1 MAKIYKKNSFL
12 HRNSGSYAIFVDRE
26 IIFLRKTSEHDEK
39 NTKRLIPL
47 CRVCL
52 FSTMMLPGCI
62 GNGTAGGNEVSVDF
76 IPMDTTVYLDE
87 ANTESPK
94 CQIKI
99 NFKYLKSAN
108 KNDSLTQ
115 VINQVL
121 EDAFSSAHAGAASP
135 QAFVSSI
142 KESLAG
148 DYLKD
153 VQGSYQTDLKNGM
166 KPDEIPNWYNYEYEI
181 NSELQE
187 GKDSIWNYAVTTFQY
202 TGGAHPNTWAQW
214 VNIDA
219 ANGKKL
225 DKSEVFAKGAE
236 EDICRLILD
245 KLLAEANK
253 KLETDTLTCVEGL
266 QAVGILLDTDLYV
279 PDNFCS
285 KKKE

>member
-1 MAKIYKKNSFL
+1 MKKMQGGLFSSVL
-12 HRNSGSYAIFVDRE
+12 GG
-26 IIFLRKTSEHDEK
+26 
-39 NTKRLIPL
+39 
-47 CRVCL
+47 L
-52 FSTMMLPGCI
+52 FSTIMLPGCI
-62 GNGTAGGNEVSVDF
+62 GNGAAGGNQVSVDS
-76 IPMDTTVYLDE
+76 IPMDTIVYLDA
-87 ANTESPK
+87 ANTESPN

-99 NFKYLKSAN
+99 NFKYLKSAD

-121 EDAFSSAHAGAASP
+121 EDAFSSAHAGVISP

-153 VQGSYQTDLKNGM
+153 VLGSYQTDVKNGM

-181 NSELQE
+181 NSELKE

-202 TGGAHPNTWAQW
+202 TGGAHPNTWARW

-219 ANGKKL
+219 ANGKSL
-225 DKSEVFAKGAE
+225 EKSEVFAEGAE
-236 EDICRLILD
+236 EDICKLILG

-266 QAVGILLDTDLYV
+266 QSVGILLDTDLYV
-279 PDNFCS
+279 PDNFLLEKEGVTFLYNTYDIAPYYMGRFQLTVPYEEINTYLL
-285 KKKE
+285 KK

>member
-1 MAKIYKKNSFL
+1 MNIVLLSGGSGQRLWPLSNDIRSKQFIKIF
-12 HRNSGSYAIFVDRE
+12 HREEGELESMIQ
-26 IIFLRKTSEHDEK
+26 
-39 NTKRLIPL
+39 
-47 CRVCL
+47 RV
-52 FSTMMLPGCI
+52 
-62 GNGTAGGNEVSVDF
+62 
-76 IPMDTTVYLDE
+76 YR
-87 ANTESPK
+87 
-94 CQIKI
+94 QIKTVDTDATVTI
-99 NFKYLKSAN
+99 ATSKS
-108 KNDSLTQ
+108 Q
-115 VINQVL
+115 VSAIRNQLGEEVGISVEPCRRDTFPAIAL
-121 EDAFSSAHAGAASP
+121 AA
-135 QAFVSSI
+135 A
-142 KESLAG
+142 
-148 DYLKD
+148 YLKD

-279 PDNFCS
+279 PDNFLLEKEGVTFLYNTYDIAPYYMGRFQLTVPYEEINTYLI
-285 KKKE
+285 KK

>member
-39 NTKRLIPL
+39 NTKRLIPSV
-47 CRVCL
+47 VCGL

-202 TGGAHPNTWAQW
+202 TGGAHPNTWHSGLTLMRPM
-214 VNIDA
+214 
-219 ANGKKL
+219 GK
-225 DKSEVFAKGAE
+225 SWTRAK
-236 EDICRLILD
+236 CL
-245 KLLAEANK
+245 
-253 KLETDTLTCVEGL
+253 
-266 QAVGILLDTDLYV
+266 
-279 PDNFCS
+279 P
-285 KKKE
+285 KELKRISAG

>member
-1 MAKIYKKNSFL
+1 MNGKDLQKEFL
-12 HRNSGSYAIFVDRE
+12 FTSQFGKLCYICRQRNH
-26 IIFLRKTSEHDEK
+26 FLRKTSEHDEK
-39 NTKRLIPL
+39 IQRGLFPSV
-47 CRVCL
+47 VCGL

-219 ANGKKL
+219 ANGK
-225 DKSEVFAKGAE
+225 SWTRAK
-236 EDICRLILD
+236 CL
-245 KLLAEANK
+245 
-253 KLETDTLTCVEGL
+253 
-266 QAVGILLDTDLYV
+266 
-279 PDNFCS
+279 P
-285 KKKE
+285 KELKRISAG

>member
-1 MAKIYKKNSFL
+1 
-12 HRNSGSYAIFVDRE
+12 
-26 IIFLRKTSEHDEK
+26 
-39 NTKRLIPL
+39 
-47 CRVCL
+47 
-52 FSTMMLPGCI
+52 MMLPGCI

-76 IPMDTTVYLDE
+76 IPMDTTMYLDE

-225 DKSEVFAKGAE
+225 DKSESV
-236 EDICRLILD
+236 CQR
-245 KLLAEANK
+245 
-253 KLETDTLTCVEGL
+253 
-266 QAVGILLDTDLYV
+266 
-279 PDNFCS
+279 S
-285 KKKE
+285 

>member
-1 MAKIYKKNSFL
+1 MKKIQRGLFPS
-12 HRNSGSYAIFVDRE
+12 V
-26 IIFLRKTSEHDEK
+26 
-39 NTKRLIPL
+39 
-47 CRVCL
+47 VCGL

-62 GNGTAGGNEVSVDF
+62 GNGTAGGNEVSVDS

-99 NFKYLKSAN
+99 NFKYLKSVD

-115 VINQVL
+115 VINRVL

-135 QAFVSSI
+135 RAFVSSI

-181 NSELQE
+181 NSELQV

-219 ANGKKL
+219 ANEKKL
-225 DKSEVFAKGAE
+225 DKSEVFAKGTE

-279 PDNFCS
+279 PDNFLLEKEGVTFLYNTYDIAPYYMGRFQLTVPYEEINTYLI
-285 KKKE
+285 KK

>member
-1 MAKIYKKNSFL
+1 MKKI
-12 HRNSGSYAIFVDRE
+12 HRGLFPSV
-26 IIFLRKTSEHDEK
+26 
-39 NTKRLIPL
+39 
-47 CRVCL
+47 VCGL
-52 FSTMMLPGCI
+52 FSTMMLSGCI
-62 GNGTAGGNEVSVDF
+62 GNGTAGGNEVSVDS
-76 IPMDTTVYLDE
+76 IPMDTTVYLDA

-99 NFKYLKSAN
+99 NFKYLKSTD

-225 DKSEVFAKGAE
+225 DKSEVFAKGTE

-279 PDNFCS
+279 PDNFLLEKEGVTFLYNTYDIAPYYMGRFQLTLPYEEINTYLI
-285 KKKE
+285 KK

>member
-1 MAKIYKKNSFL
+1 M
-12 HRNSGSYAIFVDRE
+12 
-26 IIFLRKTSEHDEK
+26 
-39 NTKRLIPL
+39 
-47 CRVCL
+47 

-62 GNGTAGGNEVSVDF
+62 GNGTAGGNEVSVDS

-99 NFKYLKSAN
+99 NFKYLKSAD

-153 VQGSYQTDLKNGM
+153 VQGSYHTDLKNGM

-279 PDNFCS
+279 PDNFLLEKEGVTFLYNTYDIAPYYMGRFQLTVPYEEINTYLI
-285 KKKE
+285 KK

>member
-1 MAKIYKKNSFL
+1 MKKIQRGLFPS
-12 HRNSGSYAIFVDRE
+12 V
-26 IIFLRKTSEHDEK
+26 
-39 NTKRLIPL
+39 
-47 CRVCL
+47 VCGL

-181 NSELQE
+181 IRNCKKVKTVYGIMPSLLSNIPEAHIPTHGHSGLTLMRPMGKSWTRAKCLPKELKRISA
-187 GKDSIWNYAVTTFQY
+187 G
-202 TGGAHPNTWAQW
+202 
-214 VNIDA
+214 
-219 ANGKKL
+219 
-225 DKSEVFAKGAE
+225 
-236 EDICRLILD
+236 
-245 KLLAEANK
+245 
-253 KLETDTLTCVEGL
+253 
-266 QAVGILLDTDLYV
+266 
-279 PDNFCS
+279 
-285 KKKE
+285 

>member
-1 MAKIYKKNSFL
+1 MKKIQRGLFPS
-12 HRNSGSYAIFVDRE
+12 V
-26 IIFLRKTSEHDEK
+26 
-39 NTKRLIPL
+39 
-47 CRVCL
+47 VCGL

-62 GNGTAGGNEVSVDF
+62 GNGTAGGNEVSVDS

-115 VINQVL
+115 VINRVL

-135 QAFVSSI
+135 RAFVASI

-187 GKDSIWNYAVTTFQY
+187 VKTVYGIMLSLLSNIPEAHIPTRGRSGLTLMRPMGKSWTR
-202 TGGAHPNTWAQW
+202 
-214 VNIDA
+214 
-219 ANGKKL
+219 
-225 DKSEVFAKGAE
+225 AK
-236 EDICRLILD
+236 CL
-245 KLLAEANK
+245 
-253 KLETDTLTCVEGL
+253 
-266 QAVGILLDTDLYV
+266 
-279 PDNFCS
+279 P
-285 KKKE
+285 KELKRISAG